1 MESKKMK
8 KLLLSCGLVGVV
20 GVGASLA
27 YFSDVTDILR
37 NTFSIFGSGAGEQ
50 AIELNVKE
58 KEAVLQENTH
68 NYVAGSEWIYDSVT
82 GDANDY
88 ENLIPGSTVYKNP
101 TVEVKANTI
110 ESVVVVRVEN
120 LYQSAYSI
128 TGFGIGEAD
137 NQWTVLNNYEDPDTA
152 NVTFLKYNSNVDTTD
167 GTDDDLTALFT
178 GLTFNSN
185 IDENTPVQPIVVS
198 AAAVQVENNPD
209 ALTQAVTELGGQL
222 KQ

>member
-68 NYVAGSEWIYDSVT
+68 NYVAGSEWIYDSVA

-128 TGFGIGEAD
+128 TGSGIGEAD

>member
-68 NYVAGSEWIYDSVT
+68 NYVAGSEWNYDSVT

-128 TGFGIGEAD
+128 TGSGIGEAD

>member
-68 NYVAGSEWIYDSVT
+68 NYVAGSEWIYDSVA

-128 TGFGIGEAD
+128 TGSGIGEAD

-209 ALTQAVTELGGQL
+209 ALTQAVTELDGQL

>member
-37 NTFSIFGSGAGEQ
+37 NTFSIFGAGGQ

-58 KEAVLQENTH
+58 KEAVFQENT
-68 NYVAGSEWIYDSVT
+68 YDYIEGSRWIYDSVD
-82 GDANDY
+82 GNANDY

-120 LYQSAYSI
+120 LYQNAYDI
-128 TGFGIGEAD
+128 TGSGIGGGD
-137 NQWTVLNNYEDPDTA
+137 NQWTVLNNYEDPDTD
-152 NVTFLKYNSNVDTTD
+152 NVTFLTYNSNVDTTNGED
-167 GTDDDLTALFT
+167 VDLTALFT
-178 GLTFNSN
+178 GLTFKTD
-185 IDENTPVQPIVVS
+185 IDEDTPVQPIVVS
-198 AAAVQVENNPD
+198 AAAVQVENNPN
-209 ALTQAVTELGGQL
+209 ALGQAVTELGGQL
-222 KQ
+222 K

>member
-37 NTFSIFGSGAGEQ
+37 NTFSIFGSGADEQ

-128 TGFGIGEAD
+128 TGSGIGEAD

>member
-128 TGFGIGEAD
+128 TGSGIGEAD